1 MELKDSKIYKYI
13 DKVNSCL
20 FFDIP
25 TSYKEE
31 VNKKILKHNN
41 NRAKIICFILIF
53 GNLIQLL
60 FQNTRT
66 LTDTTVK
73 LAYRNL
79 NFICLLTIIFSL
91 IYLFVIYNNYLNH
104 KSIKFSH
111 NILVIFVFLNVILGT
126 ITSINAQLYQGEITA
141 YIATMF
147 CFSIPIVLKPKEYII
162 IHFTNFVLL
171 NLGLKI
177 INIYPFKFYA
187 QLNNAFMTMLLAII
201 LSVMNYNFSAKN
213 YIQKKEIYDKAQ
225 ELEKYKTH
233 LELIVKDRTND
244 LLKANEKLL
253 EEANIRYV
261 AELNAIKSQVKY
273 KKKERLLN
281 KAIEYEKLRTEF
293 FANISHELRTPLNV
307 IFCAQQMLDIV
318 LKTNDSETTK
328 NLKGDKYL
336 HIIKQNSYRL
346 LRLINNLIDITK
358 MDAGYFEVSLSN
370 NDIVKVVEDITL
382 SVAEYVE
389 NKNINLI
396 FDTEIEEK
404 VIACDPDKIERIIL
418 NLLSNAIKFTPSNGY
433 IYVNI
438 YDRQDKTI
446 ISVKDTGIGISED
459 MKTLIF
465 QRFVQVDK
473 STSRNREGSG
483 IGLSLVK
490 SLVQLHNG
498 KIRLITS
505 IGKGSEFIIELPN
518 GHVDAVNTNVENL
531 NASENNKNIE
541 LINLELSDIY
551 F

>member
-1 MELKDSKIYKYI
+1 MKLETIRIYT
-13 DKVNSCL
+13 
-20 FFDIP
+20 FFDKIKSFVPYYIP
-25 TSYKEE
+25 ANCKEE
-31 VNKKILKHNN
+31 FNKKVLTKNN
-41 NRAKIICFILIF
+41 NRAKFICFFLAF
-53 GNLIQLL
+53 TNLIQLL
-60 FQNTRT
+60 FQTTKT
-66 LTDTTVK
+66 LNNKSVL

-79 NFICLLTIIFSL
+79 NIICLLTIIFSAL
-91 IYLFVIYNNYLNH
+91 YLFIIYNNSFKH
-104 KSIKFSH
+104 KSTKFSQ

-126 ITSINAQLYQGEITA
+126 LTSINAQLYQGEITG
-141 YIATMF
+141 YILMLF

-162 IHFTNFVLL
+162 IHFTSFILL
-171 NLGLKI
+171 IIGLKT

-187 QLNNAFMTMLLAII
+187 QVNNAFLTMFLAII
-201 LSVMNYNFSAKN
+201 LVIINYNFSIKN

-225 ELEKYKTH
+225 ELEKYKIH
-233 LELIVKDRTND
+233 LEELVKVRTD
-244 LLKANEKLL
+244 ALLKANEKLL
-253 EEANIRYV
+253 EEVTIRHA
-261 AELNAIKSQVKY
+261 AELNAMKSQMKY
-273 KKKERLLN
+273 RKKERLLS

-307 IFCAQQMLDIV
+307 IFCAQQMLDMV
-318 LKTNDSETTK
+318 LKTNNSEVTG
-328 NLKGDKYL
+328 NLKADKYL

-396 FDTEIEEK
+396 FDTETEEK
-404 VIACDPDKIERIIL
+404 VIACDPDKIERIVL
-418 NLLSNAIKFTPSNGY
+418 NLLSNAIKFTPSNGH

-446 ISVKDTGIGISED
+446 ISVKDTGIGIKED
-459 MKTLIF
+459 MKNLIF
-465 QRFVQVDK
+465 QRFIQVDK

-483 IGLSLVK
+483 IGLSLVY
-490 SLVQLHNG
+490 SLVKLHNG
-498 KIRLITS
+498 KIRLISS
-505 IGKGSEFIIELPN
+505 IGNGSEFIIELPN
-518 GHVDAVNTNVENL
+518 RQVGTVNINPENL
-531 NASENNKNIE
+531 NMPEDNKNME